1 MKFLISL
8 QKNINEAIDSN
19 ELKQYRLVDDNS
31 AVDNSCEIFEN
42 DKAKIY
48 FFGKIYNYNK
58 LKEAYTDVIDTPSL
72 IVKIYQ
78 KLYYAGFKLLDGEFT
93 FFIKDKEN
101 NKFLVYRDRHG
112 AGSQVYFTNDTV
124 AYNQKM
130 LTKFNNVSLE
140 PNFNNIALFLKHGY
154 IPAPDTALKNVW
166 KLPGGNVLEF
176 KNNSFEYTELYGFN
190 DFGLEK
196 DKITISETEATQEF
210 ERLHKEAL
218 KSRVENS
225 SSVQLLLS
233 GGYDSGGNIAGL
245 RDVYSGKA
253 ISYSIGFKD
262 NPWSELPL
270 AKLMSKVYD
279 TSHYEYEID
288 GSEIENLPE
297 IINNFGDPFNE
308 SGMMVNY
315 TAMRLVN
322 EKNEDGIILGG
333 DGNDQHFGT
342 AGREL
347 ALHYKYK
354 KNGMQIAQKFVDSF
368 AEMPIFNKDNK
379 FFKIRFH
386 NEKVLNILKND
397 SFGFRESQISKMLN
411 THIDISNPSY
421 INALPNKFNSF
432 NDLYN
437 IHNYFGDIKQVINEV
452 ILFKASKLAVMY
464 NNNLTF
470 PYMST
475 ELYNFLKTLPREV
488 KLKGSIDDCAS
499 GKGKSKFLHKNYL
512 YPKLP
517 KEITERKKQGGF
529 APLPIFFKDTTR
541 FNRIVDIILN
551 SSLTKKYL
559 NRAFVEDLLNNYRL
573 HKDNAGYWF
582 WYKQVQAF
590 QIFNL
595 ITIVVWWESV
605 IEKKDIKTLSDL

>member
-8 QKNINEAIDSN
+8 TKKINEAIEAN
-19 ELKQYRLVDDNS
+19 ELKDYRVFDDS
-31 AVDNSCEIFEN
+31 FAVDNSCEIFEN
-42 DKAKIY
+42 DEAKIY
-48 FFGKIYNYNK
+48 FSGKIYNYQK
-58 LKEAYTDVIDTPSL
+58 LKESYPDAIDTPSL
-72 IVKIYQ
+72 VLKIYQ
-78 KLYYAGFKLLDGEFT
+78 KLFYAGFKLLDGEFT
-93 FFIKDKEN
+93 FFIKDKD
-101 NKFLVYRDRHG
+101 KTLACRDRHG
-112 AGSQVYFTNDTV
+112 TGSQVYFTKDAI

-140 PNFNNIALFLKHGY
+140 PDFNNLALFLKNGY

-176 KNNSFEYTELYGFN
+176 KNNSFEYTELYGFTE
-190 DFGLEK
+190 FGLEK
-196 DKITISETEATQEF
+196 DKIKISENEATEEF

-218 KSRVENS
+218 KSRVES
-225 SSVQLLLS
+225 SSTVQLLLS

-245 RDVYSGKA
+245 RDVYRGKA
-253 ISYSIGFKD
+253 VSYSIGFKN

-270 AKLMSKVYD
+270 AKLMSEVYN
-279 TSHYEYEID
+279 TTHYEYEID

-297 IINNFGDPFNE
+297 IVNNFGDPFNE

-322 EKNEDGIILGG
+322 DQKGEGVILGG

-354 KNGMQIAQKFVDSF
+354 KNGIQLAQKFVDSF
-368 AEMPIFNKDNK
+368 AEMSMFNKDNK
-379 FFKIRFH
+379 LFKVRFH

-411 THIDISNPSY
+411 TNVDISKPNYLKNLPSG
-421 INALPNKFNSF
+421 FNSF

-464 NNNLTF
+464 NNHLTF

-488 KLKGSIDDCAS
+488 KLKGSIDDCGA

-529 APLPIFFKDTTR
+529 APLPIFFKDTER
-541 FNRIVDIILN
+541 FNKIADIILN

-559 NRAFVEDLLNNYRL
+559 NRSYIEELLNNYRL
-573 HKDNAGYWF
+573 LKDNAGYWF
-582 WYKQVQAF
+582 WYKQVQSF

-595 ITIVVWWESV
+595 ITLVVWWETI
-605 IEKKDIKTLSDL
+605 IEKKDVKVLSDL